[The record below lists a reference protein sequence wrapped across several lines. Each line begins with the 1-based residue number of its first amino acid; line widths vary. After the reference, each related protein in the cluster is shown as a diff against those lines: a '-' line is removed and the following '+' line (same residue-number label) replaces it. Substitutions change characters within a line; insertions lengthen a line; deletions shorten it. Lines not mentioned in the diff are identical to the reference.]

1 MEYPDIFKRK
11 NYSIF
16 VPMIKFDYNDLV
28 ILILKDN
35 NNNKDNDKN
44 NSLEKHLE
52 SLWLQL
58 KSETKYQFGNPQF
71 LVSNSNGDLFT
82 FSYYKHELR
91 IWTMREAQVSH
102 IVLTNDYEK
111 NKLMLMNTLEYMDK
125 FSIIR
130 KQESL

>member
-1 MEYPDIFKRK
+1 MEYPDIFKRGSV
-11 NYSIF
+11 SIF

-28 ILILKDN
+28 ILILR
-35 NNNKDNDKN
+35 NKD

-91 IWTMREAQVSH
+91 IWTMRETQVSH
-102 IVLTNDYEK
+102 IILTDDYEK
-111 NKLMLMNTLEYMDK
+111 NLSMLMNTLEYMDRYNTIK
-125 FSIIR
+125 N
-130 KQESL
+130 